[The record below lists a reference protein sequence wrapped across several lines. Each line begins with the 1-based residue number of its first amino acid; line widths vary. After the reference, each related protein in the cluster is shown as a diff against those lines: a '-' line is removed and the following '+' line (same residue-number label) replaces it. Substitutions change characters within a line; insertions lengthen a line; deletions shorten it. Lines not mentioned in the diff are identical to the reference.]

1 MSCQTK
7 QGTLRFY
14 HPFLRILQNRKL
26 LKYNRPPRNGR
37 PSERTA
43 ETAPEQFPPIS
54 AKIGGHTR
62 ITTTQCRKLR
72 ALISQCTFSSGRR
85 WDLHPHARRFN
96 PPLCHSLRRRISA
109 GIRSKTPRRNG
120 GICILT
126 RFLNLPR
133 VKNHTRSFIALYFW
147 T

>member
-7 QGTLRFY
+7 QGILRFY
-14 HPFLRILQNRKL
+14 HLILRILQNRKL

-62 ITTTQCRKLR
+62 ITTTLCGKSL

-85 WDLHPHARRFN
+85 WDLHPHARRFI

-109 GIRSKTPRRNG
+109 GIRSKAPRRNG
-120 GICILT
+120 GIRKLNNDFPIFRASKIT
-126 RFLNLPR
+126 RVCL
-133 VKNHTRSFIALYFW
+133 
-147 T
+147 